1 MFKKIS
7 LALISCFLLVSCAGS
22 KKSRDASADLGSE
35 SSLAAEFE
43 RSAGDRVW
51 FKFNSADISEESAT
65 TLMNQAQWLK
75 DHPAVA
81 ITVEGHCDERGTKEY
96 NIALGAKRA
105 SSVKKALVSN
115 GVEDSRIETIS
126 YGKERPAVVG
136 NDEESYKQNR
146 RAVTTLK

>member
-1 MFKKIS
+1 
-7 LALISCFLLVSCAGS
+7 
-22 KKSRDASADLGSE
+22 
-35 SSLAAEFE
+35 
-43 RSAGDRVW
+43 
-51 FKFNSADISEESAT
+51 
-65 TLMNQAQWLK
+65 MNQAQWLK